1 MHPQPLGEFGIHYST
16 HVPFVEALDLRTKI
30 STFLSDSSYLYSP
43 CLKELIDED
52 KVLATGYIWEFG
64 NSTVLENLGVS
75 LDLPSFVGDEGG
87 LKTQFFVSENE
98 EDSNLAKFEWVK
110 YFSLFFNLEKEA
122 NEIYEKVVSEYQC
135 AEKNAEMLAS
145 DTEEQPTVL
154 WASW

>member
-16 HVPFVEALDLRTKI
+16 HVPFVEALRLRTSI

-52 KVLATGYIWEFG
+52 KVLATGYIWEFW

-75 LDLPSFVGDEGG
+75 LDLPSFVGFEGG
-87 LKTQFFVSENE
+87 LKTQFVVSENE

-145 DTEEQPTVL
+145 EAREIGQL
-154 WASW
+154 EG